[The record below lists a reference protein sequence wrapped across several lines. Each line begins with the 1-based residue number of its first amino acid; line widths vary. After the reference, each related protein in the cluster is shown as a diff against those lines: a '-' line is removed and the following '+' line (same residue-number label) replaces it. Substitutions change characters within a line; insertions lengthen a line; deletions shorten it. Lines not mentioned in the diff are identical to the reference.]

1 MRNSGDDTLD
11 CITSMSENMRGYFVK
26 TKMAKTVGG
35 NSQEA
40 RHHLA
45 KSHVSSV
52 KIREI
57 PGIKEYALFA
67 FVLFR
72 PRLAWHF
79 SIVQSIK

>member
-1 MRNSGDDTLD
+1 MRYRGDETLD
-11 CITSMSENMRGYFVK
+11 YITSISENMRGYFVK

-52 KIREI
+52 KSMTI
-57 PGIKEYALFA
+57 PGIN
-67 FVLFR
+67 
-72 PRLAWHF
+72 
-79 SIVQSIK
+79 